1 MNLDGLDAIIFDF
14 DGVLVE
20 SVEVKTRAFAA
31 LYEKYGEDVVAQVVE
46 YHLHHGG
53 VSRFD
58 KFRHFQTHIL
68 GQPRLSEQDVNDL
81 VESFAALVIDQIVTA
96 PMVTGAQAFL
106 DHAGSRLPLF
116 VVSGTPTVELD
127 EILRRRNL
135 RETFAGI
142 WGSPNSKAD
151 NISELLQ
158 KHDVSARH
166 CVMIGDAVADYD
178 GAAAND
184 VHFLGRVAE
193 NTENLFAD
201 EVITFTDFDGLPAS
215 WR

>member
-81 VESFAALVIDQIVTA
+81 VESFAALVCETSK
-96 PMVTGAQAFL
+96 
-106 DHAGSRLPLF
+106 GSEPRKP
-116 VVSGTPTVELD
+116 
-127 EILRRRNL
+127 
-135 RETFAGI
+135 
-142 WGSPNSKAD
+142 GS
-151 NISELLQ
+151 
-158 KHDVSARH
+158 
-166 CVMIGDAVADYD
+166 
-178 GAAAND
+178 
-184 VHFLGRVAE
+184 
-193 NTENLFAD
+193 
-201 EVITFTDFDGLPAS
+201 
-215 WR
+215 